1 MGVKYGREYDHIIQE
16 MVGALEKIEGL
27 NEFFD
32 MSIDDWDALDSRS
45 KRECIHTVSDD
56 VNYAL
61 GHQST
66 VSVGKGYV
74 EYDNRRH
81 LFKVFDGSKVSI
93 INLI

>member
-16 MVGALEKIEGL
+16 MVEALENIEGL

-32 MSIDDWDALDSRS
+32 MSIEDWNALDRGSRQ
-45 KRECIHTVSDD
+45 ECLHTVSDD
-56 VNYAL
+56 LVFAL
-61 GHQST
+61 GYDST

-74 EYDNRRH
+74 EYDNKRH
-81 LFKVFDGSKVSI
+81 LFKIFDGAKVSI